1 MDDSWGKK
9 EASHY
14 DVLGVS
20 ETADLKV
27 IKDAYHKASLK
38 LHPDK
43 QKNNTIQTEQ
53 EGSDNHDDYSFE
65 RVKTAWECLR
75 DQDSRRCYDQE
86 RTIHLQSLK
95 GRKASAIIL
104 STADCHPF
112 TIHINNSN
120 NDDVETGG
128 TVGVGTGSG
137 DTSTSTTSIVVL
149 AYTCRCGMILD
160 TTNPPPPPHEDDNNE
175 EEEEEYE
182 YDDDDGLMDCPGC
195 SLVYDTSRV
204 GE

>member
-1 MDDSWGKK
+1 MAMEDSWLPSNSKRGKK

-43 QKNNTIQTEQ
+43 
-53 EGSDNHDDYSFE
+53 NHNKLLPAGTRDTAGHTFD
-65 RVKTAWECLR
+65 RIKTAWECLR
-75 DQDSRRCYDQE
+75 DPDSRRRYDQE
-86 RTIHLQSLK
+86 RTIQSQSVK

-104 STADCHPF
+104 STADCHSF
-112 TIHINNSN
+112 TLENEK
-120 NDDVETGG
+120 DDDNAT
-128 TVGVGTGSG
+128 TV
-137 DTSTSTTSIVVL
+137 IL
-149 AYTCRCGMILD
+149 AYTCRCGMVLD
-160 TTNPPPPPHEDDNNE
+160 TTNPPPDDDEDDENE
-175 EEEEEYE
+175 DEEY
-182 YDDDDGLMDCPGC
+182 DDDGLMDCPGC

-204 GE
+204 GD

>member
-1 MDDSWGKK
+1 MDSLLQRNCNKSSMKDAT
-9 EASHY
+9 ASYY

-43 QKNNTIQTEQ
+43 NTVQKKNNNTTD
-53 EGSDNHDDYSFE
+53 EGNNANDFE

-75 DQDSRRCYDQE
+75 DKDSRRRYDQE
-86 RTIHLQSLK
+86 RTIQSQSTK

-112 TIHINNSN
+112 TLENNEK
-120 NDDVETGG
+120 DG
-128 TVGVGTGSG
+128 T
-137 DTSTSTTSIVVL
+137 TSTVVVL
-149 AYTCRCGMILD
+149 AFTCRCGMELD
-160 TTNPPPPPHEDDNNE
+160 TTNPPPPEDDDG
-175 EEEEEYE
+175 EEEEEY
-182 YDDDDGLMDCPGC
+182 DDDGLMDCPGC
-195 SLVYDTSRV
+195 SLVYDTTRV